1 MEPIE
6 PKKQEILSICKTRS
20 IKSLYIIGSASRGDD
35 LSDSDVDLL
44 VAFAPSDNPF
54 EQYMGAKEDFESLF
68 NRRVDLIEEG
78 AIKNPFFK
86 QSINED
92 KVLIYE
98 ER

>member
-1 MEPIE
+1 MESVE
-6 PKKQEILSICKTRS
+6 PLKKGLFSICKTRS
-20 IKSLYIIGSASRGDD
+20 IKSLYIVGSASRGDD
-35 LSDSDVDLL
+35 VSDSDLDLL
-44 VAFAPSDNPF
+44 VSFAPSDNPF

-78 AIKNPFFK
+78 AVKNPFFK

>member
-6 PKKQEILSICKTRS
+6 PQKKEILSICKTRS

-35 LSDSDVDLL
+35 VLNSDVDLL
-44 VAFAPSDNPF
+44 VTFAPSANPF
-54 EQYMGAKEDFESLF
+54 EQYMGAKGDFESLF

-78 AIKNPFFK
+78 AVKNPFFK